1 MATYTAGDQINRALR
16 MLGVLA
22 EGETPSASASADA
35 LLALNQMID
44 SWSTQNLSVYAT
56 SDQTFTWPA
65 SQATRSLGPSG
76 NFVGF
81 RPVIL
86 DDTTYFVID
95 DISYPIRIVSEA
107 EYNAIPTKETSTGY
121 PLVMMLNPKIPDL
134 EMTLWPVPNVAL
146 EMHFI
151 SGVVLAQPAL
161 LTTTLAFPPG
171 YMRAFAY
178 NLALEL
184 APEFGTDPPK
194 DVRRIA
200 ASSKHDIMRINSPID
215 TLQMPGG
222 LVGPSRYNI
231 FTGR

>member
-1 MATYTAGDQINRALR
+1 

-35 LLALNQMID
+35 LMALNQMID
-44 SWSTQNLSVYAT
+44 SWSTQNLSIYAT

-65 SQATRSLGPSG
+65 NQATRTLGPSG

-86 DDTTYFVID
+86 DDSCYFVVNG
-95 DISYPIRIVSEA
+95 ISYPIRLISDA
-107 EYNAIPTKETSTGY
+107 EYNQIAAKTVQTGY
-121 PLVMMLNPKIPDL
+121 PLVMQVNPLMPDIS
-134 EMTLWPVPNVAL
+134 MTLWPVPNVAL
-146 EMHFI
+146 EMHLI
-151 SGVVLAQPAL
+151 SGVVLSQPAL

-184 APEFGTDPPK
+184 APEFGTDPSK

-215 TLQMPGG
+215 TLQMPAG

-231 FTGR
+231 FTGQ